1 MTISINTSEYVKTKD
16 VIIDGAGFK
25 FSPLTTAQTAK
36 LAVLQATSKKPAK
49 QAEALAELLE
59 LLYSTFTPADKARE
73 ILGKLPVDAV
83 MQILEKVSQDDE

>member
-16 VIIDGAGFK
+16 VIIDGAEFK
-25 FSPLTTAQTAK
+25 FSPLTTAQTVK
-36 LAVLQATSKKPAK
+36 LAVLQATSKKPEK